1 MGKTRGTIS
10 LAVSGGAALWC
21 LSGRSFVPG
30 PVRPVV
36 PVAVVAAGAAPA
48 LADPIGDAAKKLAD
62 GAYPFLKEVKWDS
75 TTALIKPGSG
85 SAGDYAKAV
94 GKAIDM
100 GAAMDS
106 KLLKAGVEAHHKAI
120 GSLSSSNMVASKADF
135 EAISAALGRMIAS
148 VPESKTMDVYNA
160 FGNLVSPEVPAYLMS
175 TVDEGDAKKAYSAL
189 MDFANVVKA
198 NPISASVP
206 ATPDAGKYVA
216 IDGAAAKLAKAAYP
230 FVQGVD
236 WSSDLYSKPLPG
248 ASPLAVTKAID
259 KALVMG
265 AAMDGKLL
273 QEAAQAHVK
282 AINGMD
288 SKLVASEADFTG
300 VVAGLGK
307 VIASVPASK
316 TMDVY
321 NAFGKIVDGSVPSK
335 LYSTVNPGDAVK
347 AYDALISFTNT
358 VKAVQR

>member
-1 MGKTRGTIS
+1 MAKRGTVS
-10 LAVSGGAALWC
+10 LAVFAAALCC
-21 LSGRSFVPG
+21 LCGRSFVPG
-30 PVRPVV
+30 PIRQVV
-36 PVAVVAAGAAPA
+36 PAAVVAAGAAPA

-75 TTALIKPGSG
+75 TTATLKPGSG

-94 GKAIDM
+94 AKAIDM

-120 GSLSSSNMVASKADF
+120 GSLSANNMVASKADF
-135 EAISAALGRMIAS
+135 EAINAALGRMIAS

-160 FGNLVSPEVPAYLMS
+160 FSSLVSPEVPAYLMS
-175 TVDEGDAKKAYSAL
+175 TVNEGDAKKAYSAL
-189 MDFANVVKA
+189 MDFTKVVKA
-198 NPISASVP
+198 NPISGSIQGGSKSYAEV
-206 ATPDAGKYVA
+206 
-216 IDGAAAKLAKAAYP
+216 DGAAAKLAKATYP
-230 FVQGVD
+230 FVQGID

-248 ASPLAVTKAID
+248 ASPLEVTKAID

-273 QEAAQAHVK
+273 SDAALAHVK
-282 AINGMD
+282 AIGGMD
-288 SKLVASEADFTG
+288 AKLVASEADYEA
-300 VVAGLGK
+300 VLAGLGK

-316 TMDVY
+316 VMDTY
-321 NAFGKIVDGSVPSK
+321 NAFAKVVDGSVPAK

-347 AYDALISFTNT
+347 AYDALITFTNT
-358 VKAVQR
+358 VKAAQR

>member
-1 MGKTRGTIS
+1 
-10 LAVSGGAALWC
+10 
-21 LSGRSFVPG
+21 
-30 PVRPVV
+30 
-36 PVAVVAAGAAPA
+36 VAVAAAGAAPA

-75 TTALIKPGSG
+75 STALLKPGSG

-106 KLLKAGVEAHHKAI
+106 NLLKAGVQAHHKAI
-120 GSLSSSNMVASKADF
+120 GSLSANNLVASKADF
-135 EAISAALGRMIAS
+135 EAISAAIGRMIAS
-148 VPESKTMDVYNA
+148 VPESKTMGVYNA
-160 FGNLVSPEVPAYLMS
+160 FAGLVSPQVPEYLMS
-175 TVDEGDAKKAYSAL
+175 TVNEGDAKKAYSAL
-189 MDFANVVKA
+189 IDFTNVVKA

-206 ATPDAGKYVA
+206 DTPNAGKYAA
-216 IDGAAAKLAKAAYP
+216 IDGAAAKLSQAAYP

-265 AAMDGKLL
+265 ASMDGKLL
-273 QEAAQAHVK
+273 QDAALAHVK
-282 AINGMD
+282 AIDGMD
-288 SKLVASEADFTG
+288 SKLVASQGDFTATL
-300 VVAGLGK
+300 AGIGK
-307 VIASVPASK
+307 IIASVPTSQ

-321 NAFGKIVDGSVPSK
+321 NSFAKIVDGSVPSK
-335 LYSTVNPGDAVK
+335 LYSTVNAGDAVK
-347 AYDALISFTNT
+347 AYDALISFTDT
-358 VKAVQR
+358 VKAAQR

>member
-1 MGKTRGTIS
+1 MAPTRTARVVI
-10 LAVSGGAALWC
+10 ATGAAAAIYQA
-21 LSGRSFVPG
+21 SNSFVPA
-30 PVRPVV
+30 PTSRTAPL
-36 PVAVVAAGAAPA
+36 PAVASAAATLGAAGTVR
-48 LADPIGDAAKKLAD
+48 ADAIGDAAKKLAND
-62 GAYPFLKEVKWDS
+62 AYPFLKEVKWDS

-120 GSLSSSNMVASKADF
+120 GSLSQNNLVASKADF

-175 TVDEGDAKKAYSAL
+175 TVNEGDAKKAYSAL
-189 MDFANVVKA
+189 VEFSNVVKA
-198 NPISASVP
+198 NPISGSIQGGSKSYP
-206 ATPDAGKYVA
+206 E
-216 IDGAAAKLAKAAYP
+216 IDGAAAKLAKATYP
-230 FVQGVD
+230 FVQGID

-248 ASPLAVTKAID
+248 ASPYAVTKAID

-273 QEAAQAHVK
+273 SDAALAHVK
-282 AINGMD
+282 AIGGMD
-288 SKLVASEADFTG
+288 SKL
-300 VVAGLGK
+300 
-307 VIASVPASK
+307 
-316 TMDVY
+316 MDTY
-321 NAFGKIVDGSVPSK
+321 NAFAKVVDGSVPAK

-347 AYDALISFTNT
+347 AYDALITFTNT
-358 VKAVQR
+358 VKAAQR